1 MITPCKSLNQPG
13 WLTLRAAL
21 WPDCSSAEHLTEMA
35 LFLASPQRFAQFV
48 EYDQSGRALGFIELA
63 VRGYYVNG
71 TASSPVAFL
80 EGIYVE
86 PSARRRGIAGKLVA
100 AAEQWAKE
108 HGCKEFASDAAIGN
122 TQSHAMHQSLGFDET
137 ERVVFFKKAL

>member
-1 MITPCKSLNQPG
+1 M
-13 WLTLRAAL
+13 
-21 WPDCSSAEHLTEMA
+21 
-35 LFLASPQRFAQFV
+35 

-63 VRGYYVNG
+63 ARGDYVNG
-71 TASSPVAFL
+71 TESSPVAFL

-108 HGCKEFASDAAIGN
+108 YGCKEFASDAAIDN
-122 TQSHAMHQSLGFDET
+122 IQSHAMHKSPCININPRRIADI
-137 ERVVFFKKAL
+137 KAAAAAYLLRN